1 MTIPRATVGFL
12 FSLPL
17 EGKVDFAQQK
27 TDEVA
32 YLAKKHLITR
42 LRGSFPSRGSL
53 INFVIP
59 LIFLGIML

>member
-32 YLAKKHLITR
+32 YLAKNTSSPAYAGASPQGEAL
-42 LRGSFPSRGSL
+42 
-53 INFVIP
+53 
-59 LIFLGIML
+59 